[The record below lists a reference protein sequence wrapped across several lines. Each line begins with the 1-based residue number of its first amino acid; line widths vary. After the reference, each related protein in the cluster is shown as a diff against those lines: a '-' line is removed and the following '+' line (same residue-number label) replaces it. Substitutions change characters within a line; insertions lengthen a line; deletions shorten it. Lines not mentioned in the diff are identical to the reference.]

1 MIDLLGKIFDSAS
14 LKNGNYKYLV
24 GIVDFL
30 DMVIIPVTVTLA
42 VAAGL
47 MGVII
52 TVALAKAETPEKIA
66 EMKKRLMGLFIT
78 VFIVLVLVWVLGFIL
93 SNFNE
98 IADGFRSVFN
108 FSQGSGEPT
117 AIFRV
122 FKL

>member
-1 MIDLLGKIFDSAS
+1 MFNLLGKMFDSAK
-14 LKNGNYKYLV
+14 LGGDYKYLA

-30 DMVIIPVTVTLA
+30 DLIVIPVTVTLA

-78 VFIVLVLVWVLGFIL
+78 VIVVIVLIWVLGFVL
-93 SNFNE
+93 SNFKT
-98 IADGFRSVFN
+98 IADGFRDVFN
-108 FSQGSGEPT
+108 FTKGSGE
-117 AIFRV
+117 
-122 FKL
+122 